1 MKIHSTYLCLF
12 STGTALKGLVPAV
25 EPSLIH
31 PISRKL
37 CCKCCRQ
44 RVMNANEALK
54 YVPIEDRQKK
64 VGQIL
69 PGPTWLHWWLWTR
82 FC

>member
-1 MKIHSTYLCLF
+1 MSL

-64 VGQIL
+64 L
-69 PGPTWLHWWLWTR
+69 AR
-82 FC
+82 FCQALHGHLVVVDQVLLT

>member
-1 MKIHSTYLCLF
+1 MSLY
-12 STGTALKGLVPAV
+12 TGTALKGLVPAV

-54 YVPIEDRQKK
+54 YVPIEDRQKSWPDFARPYL
-64 VGQIL
+64 VTLVVVDQVL
-69 PGPTWLHWWLWTR
+69 LT
-82 FC
+82 